1 MKDSKENKDNLS
13 KIRQCIAQGEPLTDS
28 LNKTVIRGKREACFT
43 VMGAIAPL
51 HETMKVHYSTGARC
65 LRGAIAPIPEIIEE
79 HDVTESTGI
88 HAEESEVAGTTAEIP
103 DSGIDHKV

>member
-43 VMGAIAPL
+43 VSI
-51 HETMKVHYSTGARC
+51 
-65 LRGAIAPIPEIIEE
+65 
-79 HDVTESTGI
+79 
-88 HAEESEVAGTTAEIP
+88 VA
-103 DSGIDHKV
+103 